1 MINDRKTI
9 LLIFIILAIMGL
21 VACNENPNP
30 TVNEP
35 VANEIDR
42 PKAPSPYE
50 DMKNPLSMS
59 DADVSAGNEIFQK
72 FCSTCHGKTG
82 EGNGPASASLDPKP
96 ENLKETQG
104 SLGDSYLFWRI
115 SEGGAM
121 EPFTSGMP
129 PWKSVLKEE
138 QIWQVIAFIRSLE

>member
-9 LLIFIILAIMGL
+9 LLIIIILAIMGL
-21 VACNENPNP
+21 AACNQNSNP
-30 TVNEP
+30 TEKET
-35 VANEIDR
+35 VAKEIDR

-50 DMKNPLSMS
+50 NMKNPLPMS
-59 DADVSAGNEIFQK
+59 DADVSAGNEIFLK
-72 FCSTCHGKTG
+72 YCSTCHGKTG

-96 ENLKETQG
+96 ENFKETQA
-104 SLGDSYLFWRI
+104 SLDDSYLFWRI

-138 QIWQVIAFIRSLE
+138 QIWQVIAFIRSLQ